1 MSEQSNA
8 WDTWV
13 GSQTVEQFMALAE
26 TDDAYTAVDAYIAG
40 CGLFDGVSAANREA
54 LSGLLQ
60 DHINQEAGA

>member
-26 TDDAYTAVDAYIAG
+26 TDDVYTAVDAYIAG
-40 CGLFDGVSAANREA
+40 SGLFDGVSAANRETI
-54 LSGLLQ
+54 SGRLQ